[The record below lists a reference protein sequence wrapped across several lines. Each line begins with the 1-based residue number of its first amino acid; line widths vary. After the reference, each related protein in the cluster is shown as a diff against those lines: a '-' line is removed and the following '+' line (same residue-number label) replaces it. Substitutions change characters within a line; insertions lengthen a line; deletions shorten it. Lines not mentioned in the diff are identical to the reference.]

1 MSTPRGD
8 DRPTTVL
15 PQAPAEQPSVVTA
28 PATRRARVWQR
39 KLPPRL
45 GRARTSTVVIGCLF
59 VLLFALND
67 TLPGGE
73 GGTVPVTTSDGRTIQ
88 VPRSFV
94 PNAPATAPTPAT
106 PATPATTEAPAPTT
120 SAAPTSQ
127 APRTT
132 ATDEDDDEPGT
143 TAPTTTGEDGQRTTA
158 PSTTTRA
165 PATRT
170 PATTTAAPE
179 SAEPAEPSDEPE
191 SSATPTG

>member
-15 PQAPAEQPSVVTA
+15 PQATSERPAVTTA

-39 KLPPRL
+39 KLPARL

-59 VLLFALND
+59 VLLFALNS

-94 PNAPATAPTPAT
+94 PSAPAPAST

-132 ATDEDDDEPGT
+132 ATDEDDDDPGT
-143 TAPTTTGEDGQRTTA
+143 TAPTTTGDDGERTTP
-158 PSTTTRA
+158 PSTTTRS

-179 SAEPAEPSDEPE
+179 SAQPAEPSEEPE
-191 SSATPTG
+191 SSTTPTG